1 MNTSTTLAQIS
12 LPKPLENFKISS
24 PIYLIGGLLAL
35 ILVLTIFTSRFVKKG
50 KTARGRWANKT
61 DLDNSRK
68 IGVACIGKKAKFNN
82 ATYYIHEPIGTPPRQ
97 WKNISKEAFFLPQI
111 NRGMLVVGGAGSG
124 KTANTIEP
132 AVISSIQ
139 QGHSIALFDYKFDN
153 NGLAENLMAVA
164 IDYGY
169 QIRVI
174 APGSVLS
181 GTFNIHDFIKDSEDL
196 AGAREVVSCIIRN
209 TSGADTKKDAFF
221 DGGGQSILEGAF
233 LMARWI
239 AEVRKDESL
248 ANILMVSQ
256 ILSLSNLSQRLEA
269 ARGLIPA
276 WTQAAFSILSSS
288 GGGKEKNNT
297 EGGLLATASKMLS
310 PMIIPNFLSN
320 FSGKSTFPRF
330 DDRDPL
336 KVDGKQMVVFGVNQA
351 NEQSTLPLV
360 ATALEQIVSYNLKY
374 QRQSPL
380 VVVLD
385 EFPTLNLPVALD
397 WLNRYRSSGCS
408 LILGIQYFGQLEQ
421 KYGKDNAQGFLASCA
436 TKFWYNPGNPDTAKM
451 ISDLLGKQE
460 LTLPT
465 LSKSTGGAKGAGV
478 SRSTGTQLHQIAL
491 IEPNEPLNFPQGT
504 CIIQCP
510 SIGNKTEI
518 GLPYRHSFKFSQKQ
532 NDIYRQECK
541 AKYAILRE
549 VGIANKANTPE
560 LNSSDLMEEYYRIL
574 NALLPEKN
582 EDRDESYILNN
593 ETARN

>member
-1 MNTSTTLAQIS
+1 MNTTIAQIAIPN
-12 LPKPLENFKISS
+12 LPTFFKISP
-24 PIYLIGGLLAL
+24 PILMGGLLA
-35 ILVLTIFTSRFVKKG
+35 IIVALTIFQSRFPKKG
-50 KTARGRWANKT
+50 KTARGRWASPT
-61 DLDNSRK
+61 DLANSQK
-68 IGVACIGKKAKFNN
+68 IGVACMGAKSKFNN
-82 ATYYIHEPIGTPPRQ
+82 ATYYIHEPIGTPPQ
-97 WKNISKEAFFLPQI
+97 KWKNIAKEALFLPQI

-132 AVISSIQ
+132 ATISAIQ
-139 QGHSIALFDYKFDN
+139 QGHSIVLFDYKFDN
-153 NGLAENLMAVA
+153 QGLAENLMAVA

-169 QIRVI
+169 QVRVI

-239 AEVRKDESL
+239 AELREDEDL

-256 ILSLSNLSQRLEA
+256 ILSLPNLSKRLEA
-269 ARGLIPA
+269 NRERVPA

-310 PMIIPNFLSN
+310 PMILPNFLAN

-330 DDRDPL
+330 SDSDPL
-336 KVDGKQMVVFGVNQA
+336 KVDGKQMVIFGVNQA

-374 QRQSPL
+374 EREKPL

-408 LILGIQYFGQLEQ
+408 LIIGIQYFGQLEQ

-451 ISDLLGKQE
+451 ISELLGKQE
-460 LTLPT
+460 LVLPT
-465 LSKSTGGAKGAGV
+465 VSKSTGSSKGAGV
-478 SRSTGTQLHQIAL
+478 SRTTSTQLHQIAL
-491 IEPNEPLNFPQGT
+491 VEPHEPLNFPQGT

-510 SIGNKTEI
+510 SIGNKSEI
-518 GLPYRHSFKFSQKQ
+518 GLPYRHSFKFDGKQ
-532 NDIYRQECK
+532 NDIYKQECK
-541 AKYAILRE
+541 AKYKLLRE
-549 VGIANKANTPE
+549 VAAINKANTPK
-560 LNSSDLMEEYYRIL
+560 LDSSKLMKEYYIIL
-574 NALLPEKN
+574 NAILPEVN
-582 EDRDESYILNN
+582 EDFDASFVKNN
-593 ETARN
+593 ETAGN